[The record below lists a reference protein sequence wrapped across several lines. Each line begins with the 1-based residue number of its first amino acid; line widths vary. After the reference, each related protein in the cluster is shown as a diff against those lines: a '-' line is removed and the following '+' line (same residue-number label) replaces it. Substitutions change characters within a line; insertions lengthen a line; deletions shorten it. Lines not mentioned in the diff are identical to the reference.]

1 MLAVFPTIYGANM
14 NIQSMDEVD
23 DDEGDVRASMA
34 IDEEIEADVG
44 RIATV
49 GKTWE
54 KYRVNPILII
64 SYQ

>member
-34 IDEEIEADVG
+34 IDEELQADVG

-54 KYRVNPILII
+54 E
-64 SYQ
+64 